1 MLITTWFRVQIPV
14 DPLPPWISLVNVVA
28 TEGDDPSSNLGGG
41 IKSMITLEIYVYGFV
56 TGMIPWDNKIV
67 LGLAVFD
74 LIALS
79 ELSPGD
85 TFSVKTP

>member
-1 MLITTWFRVQIPV
+1 
-14 DPLPPWISLVNVVA
+14 
-28 TEGDDPSSNLGGG
+28 
-41 IKSMITLEIYVYGFV
+41 MITLEIYVYGFV

-85 TFSVKTP
+85 TFSVKTQ

>member
-1 MLITTWFRVQIPV
+1 
-14 DPLPPWISLVNVVA
+14 
-28 TEGDDPSSNLGGG
+28 
-41 IKSMITLEIYVYGFV
+41 MITLAIYVYGFV
-56 TGMIPWDNKIV
+56 TGKIPWDNKIV

-85 TFSVKTP
+85 TFSVKTQ